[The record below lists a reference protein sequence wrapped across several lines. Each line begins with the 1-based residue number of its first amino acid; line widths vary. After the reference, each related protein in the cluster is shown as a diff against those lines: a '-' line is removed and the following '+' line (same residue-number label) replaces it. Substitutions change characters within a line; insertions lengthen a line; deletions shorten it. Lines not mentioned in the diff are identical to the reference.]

1 MKNLHG
7 WVSYALKIV
16 AVLIAL
22 ALVKTDDPI
31 TAAELVDKLMQH
43 WLMEEAIKAIA
54 RIVITL
60 INKRR

>member
-1 MKNLHG
+1 MYNKKE

-60 INKRR
+60 INKRW

>member
-1 MKNLHG
+1 MKQINE
-7 WVSYALKIV
+7 WVRYALQIV

-22 ALVKTDDPI
+22 SVVKTDDHM
-31 TAAELVDKLMQH
+31 TAAELVDRLMEH

-60 INKRR
+60 IKRW

>member
-43 WLMEEAIKAIA
+43 WLMEEAVKAIA
-54 RIVITL
+54 RIVIAL
-60 INKRR
+60 INKRW

>member
-22 ALVKTDDPI
+22 ALVKTDEPI
-31 TAAELVDKLMQH
+31 TAAELVDKLMEH

-60 INKRR
+60 IKKRG